1 MKPLALALVFAFAGI
16 PVLAGVGVTLVEAA
30 NPVAWKA
37 LLQYP
42 GMGRTVAVSAWTGSV
57 ATIVALGLAH
67 LTVAL
72 SASAARVERLR
83 VLILPLI
90 ALPHLAVAIGLVL
103 VLAPSGLIL
112 RLLSP
117 WATGFHL
124 PPDWQTTQDPWGLS
138 LILGL
143 IVKETPFLVL
153 MLLGARA
160 QFPVDRLMLQSRSLG
175 YGPMKA
181 WWVSVAPFLQR
192 RIRLPLAAVLVFA
205 VTNVEMAI
213 PLGPAMPPP
222 LGVVVW
228 QWFTASRLELRAQA
242 FAGSVLLLAVALGA
256 LAAAWGGSRLA
267 RLALRAYSESGHR
280 GLRAERPFRLLASLI
295 GLSFTLAISAMAA
308 LGLRSVSPM
317 WRFPAVF
324 GDHLELGLV
333 AQLAPSLKMALGST
347 VTLACSTAIAA
358 IALVTLINES
368 LIDDVRWRTRIGVL
382 LFAPLLLPQLAFLF
396 GLQSLLVRL
405 QLDGTWAAVG
415 WEHTLFALPYVW
427 GLLAAARAQ
436 LDPRLIMTARTLGA
450 GGLRLWWAV
459 TLPLLLRPTLLAGAV
474 AFGVSAALYLPTL
487 FAGAGRVMTVATEA
501 TSAASSGN
509 LRLAAAYGAAQALAP
524 LTALLFAALIGR
536 AAFSGRQGVP
546 R

>member
-1 MKPLALALVFAFAGI
+1 
-16 PVLAGVGVTLVEAA
+16 
-30 NPVAWKA
+30 
-37 LLQYP
+37 
-42 GMGRTVAVSAWTGSV
+42 VAVSAWTGAV
-57 ATIVALGLAH
+57 ATFVALGFAH

-72 SASAARVERLR
+72 AASAARAERLR
-83 VLILPLI
+83 VWMLPLI

-117 WATGFHL
+117 WGTGFHH

-160 QFPVDRLMLQSRSLG
+160 QFPVDRLMLQSRCLG
-175 YGPMKA
+175 YGPLKA
-181 WWVSVAPFLQR
+181 WWVSVAPLLQS
-192 RIRLPLAAVLVFA
+192 RIRLPLAAVFVFA

-222 LGVVVW
+222 LAVVLW

-242 FAGSVLLLAVALGA
+242 FAGSVLLLIVALCA
-256 LAAAWGGSRLA
+256 LALAWGGSRLA
-267 RLALRAYSESGHR
+267 RAALRAYAESGHR
-280 GLRAERPFRLLASLI
+280 GIHAERPFRLLALLP
-295 GLSFTLAISAMAA
+295 GLSFALAIAAVAA
-308 LGLRSVSPM
+308 LGLRSISPM

-324 GDHLELGLV
+324 GEHLEPGLV
-333 AQLAPSLKMALGST
+333 AQVTPSLRTALGST
-347 VTLACSTAIAA
+347 VTLACLTAVAA
-358 IALVTLINES
+358 IALVMFINES
-368 LIDDVRWRTRIGVL
+368 LIDDVRWRPRIGVL
-382 LFAPLLLPQLAFLF
+382 LFVPLLLPQLAFLF

-405 QLDGTWAAVG
+405 RLDGTWAAVV

-427 GLLAAARAQ
+427 GLLAAARAH
-436 LDPRLIMTARTLGA
+436 LDPRLILTARSLGA
-450 GGLRLWWAV
+450 GGLRSWWAV
-459 TLPLLLRPTLLAGAV
+459 TLPLQLRPTVLAGAV

-524 LTALLFAALIGR
+524 LIALLLAAVIGR
-536 AAFSGRQGVP
+536 SVFRHRQGVP